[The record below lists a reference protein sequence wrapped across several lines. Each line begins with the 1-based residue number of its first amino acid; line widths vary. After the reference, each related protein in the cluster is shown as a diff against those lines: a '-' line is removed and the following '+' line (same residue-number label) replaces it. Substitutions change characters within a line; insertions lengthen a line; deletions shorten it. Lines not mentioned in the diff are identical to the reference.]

1 MKTEKISR
9 KSDKKNLIEE
19 IKKTQKIEP
28 AKEFSKQYEE
38 QLTKKQEQQEK
49 EKNNTENKKT
59 KKEITP
65 KEAYEM
71 QKTNAISNRIIKTEK
86 EKVRKFKEG
95 LNPQKGY
102 ARYEQHL
109 EEVAN
114 MQERKYKEQHGKEQA
129 NEHEE
134 K

>member
-1 MKTEKISR
+1 MKTEKINR

-49 EKNNTENKKT
+49 EENNTENKKT

-65 KEAYEM
+65 QEAYEM
-71 QKTNAISNRIIKTEK
+71 QKTNAMSNRIIKTEK
-86 EKVRKFKEG
+86 EKVREFKKG
-95 LNPQKGY
+95 LNPKKGY

-109 EEVAN
+109 EDVAN
-114 MQERKYKEQHGKEQA
+114 MQEKKYQEKHGKEQD

>member
-49 EKNNTENKKT
+49 EENNTENKKT

-65 KEAYEM
+65 QEAYEM
-71 QKTNAISNRIIKTEK
+71 KKTNAMSNRIIKTEK
-86 EKVRKFKEG
+86 EKVREFKKR

-109 EEVAN
+109 EDVAN

-129 NEHEE
+129 KEQEE

>member
-19 IKKTQKIEP
+19 IKKIQKIEP

-38 QLTKKQEQQEK
+38 QLTKKQEQQAKEENSTEK
-49 EKNNTENKKT
+49 QKT

-65 KEAYEM
+65 QEAYEM
-71 QKTNAISNRIIKTEK
+71 QKTNAMSNRIIKTEK
-86 EKVRKFKEG
+86 EKVREFKKG
-95 LNPQKGY
+95 LNTQKGY

-114 MQERKYKEQHGKEQA
+114 MQKRKYQEQRGKEQA
-129 NEHEE
+129 NEHKE

>member
-9 KSDKKNLIEE
+9 KSDQKNLIEE
-19 IKKTQKIEP
+19 IKKVQKIEP

-49 EKNNTENKKT
+49 EKNNTENQKS

-65 KEAYEM
+65 QEAYEM
-71 QKTNAISNRIIKTEK
+71 QKTNAMSNRIIKTEK
-86 EKVRKFKEG
+86 EKVREFK
-95 LNPQKGY
+95 KGY

-109 EEVAN
+109 EDVAN
-114 MQERKYKEQHGKEQA
+114 MQEKKYQEKHGKEQD